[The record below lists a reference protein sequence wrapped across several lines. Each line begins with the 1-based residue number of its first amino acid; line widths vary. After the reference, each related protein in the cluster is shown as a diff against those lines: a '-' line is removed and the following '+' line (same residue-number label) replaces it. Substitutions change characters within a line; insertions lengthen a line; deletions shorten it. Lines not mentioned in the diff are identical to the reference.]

1 MAHPMDTN
9 LCNTVKGV
17 IFKDDSVLLIKKEYE
32 DGSFVYTLPGGGQIP
47 GETLEEALIREIYE
61 ETAASVTM
69 VDLIK
74 VYEYQKVSSKN
85 PFLIRHNVE
94 FAFYCR
100 IVGAYTPVL
109 GAEPDPHQT
118 EVLWMHKKAL
128 PELNLS
134 PQALQDV
141 LVQELVADSSNYL
154 GKVL

>member
-1 MAHPMDTN
+1 MDTN

-32 DGSFVYTLPGGGQIP
+32 DGSFLYTLPGGSQIP

-69 VDLIK
+69 VDLIR
-74 VYEYQKVSSKN
+74 VYEYQKVSRKN
-85 PFLIRHNVE
+85 PLLIRHKVE

-100 IVGAYTPVL
+100 IVGSYTPVL
-109 GAEPDPHQT
+109 GAEPDSHQT
-118 EVLWMHKKAL
+118 EVLWMQKKAL

-141 LVQELVADSSNYL
+141 LVPELIADSSHYL